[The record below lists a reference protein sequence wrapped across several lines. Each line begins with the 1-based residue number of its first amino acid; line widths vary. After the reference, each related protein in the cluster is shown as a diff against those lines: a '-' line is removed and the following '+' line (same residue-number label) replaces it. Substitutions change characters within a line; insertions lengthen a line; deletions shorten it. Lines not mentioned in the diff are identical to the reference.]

1 MRKINFSSHF
11 LTCKFIENCN
21 STFFLFI
28 RTYHF
33 WNVGTYSS
41 SRKCVK
47 NHYDSEIA
55 DDIFYDPPRVALGDK
70 DKDETSDMSDIDTEV
85 HALEDNSGRNHSK
98 RNG

>member
-1 MRKINFSSHF
+1 MQVYWKLEQYIFPIYKNLSF
-11 LTCKFIENCN
+11 LEC
-21 STFFLFI
+21 
-28 RTYHF
+28 
-33 WNVGTYSS
+33 TYSS

-55 DDIFYDPPRVALGDK
+55 DDIFYDPPRVALEDK

-85 HALEDNSGRNHSK
+85 NALENNSGRNHSK